1 LKSRNPYHGLTPDS
15 AELCL
20 QAALRDA
27 TRDLHHRLD
36 HHSLLAPLLHPTLDI
51 ATYGKALQAL
61 HAINA
66 PAEAAIA
73 ACIQSRHPEFD
84 YRPHCRIQDLE
95 HDLSVLGRPQL
106 AAAWPGPILENDGQL
121 AGNLYVLAGST
132 MGGRVI
138 YRQLQAS
145 LGLNSENGGRFF
157 AGHGEQTMPMW
168 QACMQFAA
176 RICTTDSIGVARQ
189 SAAELFQ
196 NILTLLDQLACHD
209 HE

>member
-1 LKSRNPYHGLTPDS
+1 MKSRNPHHGLSPDNAAHS
-15 AELCL
+15 L

-36 HHSLLAPLLHPTLDI
+36 HHSLLAPLLHPALDI
-51 ATYGKALQAL
+51 ASYGKALQAL

-66 PAEAAIA
+66 PTETAIA
-73 ACIQSRHPEFD
+73 TAIQSRHPEFD
-84 YRPHCRIQDLE
+84 YRPHCRMPDLE
-95 HDLSVLGRPQL
+95 HDLTVLELPQL
-106 AAAWPGPILENDGQL
+106 PAAWPGPILESSGQL
-121 AGNLYVLAGST
+121 AGSLYVLAGST

-145 LGLNSENGGRFF
+145 LGLNTENGGRFF

-176 RICTTDSIGVARQ
+176 GICPIESIDIARQ

-196 NILTLLDQLACHD
+196 NIITLLDQLARHD
-209 HE
+209 LE